1 MAKCVLRGY
10 VKGQAWKARKN
21 ALDQFD
27 NALVHKEG
35 LLCYI
40 EYGSRYTKVLVI
52 HECTNKCPGWV

>member
-27 NALVHKEG
+27 NALAHKEG